1 MDKLV
6 YNNHEDSFKFTN
18 HQGGYIESASIDL
31 GKNGVL
37 INEGEINCKS
47 TMTING
53 GYFDNKGKAV
63 IPTLN
68 VISSKLILH
77 PTKTTPDIDISAT
90 ATFTDST
97 VALDPKAN
105 FFKDKELSAGQKK
118 EIIIL
123 QATTLNGT
131 PKVES
136 NHFRLTI
143 VGDPDNSGDNNKTLS
158 VVVSIKSLTS
168 VLDEVKIPQEQKK
181 FAEQLAKDTPAMN
194 TIASVYGSIDEL
206 HSVEK
211 IKECIAQ
218 LKPDTTSTETNATTN
233 ITGNLLQGISARGSS
248 TNSGLNSGDGIN
260 NSDVW
265 WQYLKNHATQA
276 SGDDA
281 LGYKSTTSGLT
292 LGFDHDF
299 NNIKAG
305 VAFNF
310 ANAKI
315 NFERDQAIN
324 ILQKAVA
331 VYGIVP
337 HNNFV
342 VGASA
347 SYSHANNEI
356 SRLKGEA
363 AVNGEHKATS
373 ISGQLWLATEHKVL
387 TCSLQPKISLR
398 GYNVNV
404 DTYTLANPDA
414 TITETHSKLEKS
426 SVALG
431 VGASIEKTI
440 VNNNTMLT
448 PRLAVDYFR
457 NLNETTKGGEINFA
471 GEEYLTTGTI
481 IKHKFESQ
489 SELAIQHKQFTFSIT
504 HVFSKMKDYHANSIF
519 AKVKYN
525 F

>member
-1 MDKLV
+1 MRLGNDQDT
-6 YNNHEDSFKFTN
+6 NTGEFKNQGVATISSIEHKINITN
-18 HQGGYIESASIDL
+18 SGELTL
-31 GKNGVL
+31 GSGQ
-37 INEGEINCKS
+37 
-47 TMTING
+47 TITE
-53 GYFDNKGKAV
+53 FDN
-63 IPTLN
+63 
-68 VISSKLILH
+68 SSGKLILQ
-77 PTKTTPDIDISAT
+77 PTDTESILVKVDGT
-90 ATFTDST
+90 ATLTNST

-105 FFKDKELSAGQKK
+105 FFKDKELFTAEGKKIKIVQAG
-118 EIIIL
+118 
-123 QATTLNGT
+123 TLTGI

-143 VGDPDNSGDNNKTLS
+143 VGDPDNSGDNKTLS
-158 VVVSIKSLTS
+158 VEVSIKSLTS
-168 VLDEVKIPQEQKK
+168 ILDEVKIPQEQKK

-218 LKPDTTSTETNATTN
+218 LKPDTTSTETSATTN

-248 TNSGLNSGDGIN
+248 TTSGLNSGDGVN

-281 LGYKSTTSGLT
+281 LGYKSSTSGLT

-363 AVNGEHKATS
+363 AVNGKHKATS

-414 TITETHSKLEKS
+414 TIIETHNKLEKS

-440 VNNNTMLT
+440 VNNNTIFT

-489 SELAIQHKQFTFSIT
+489 AELAIQHKQVTFSVT
-504 HVFSKMKDYHANSIF
+504 HVFAKMKDYHANSIF
-519 AKVKYN
+519 AKIKYN